1 MVEKCKQYQK
11 IQYLD
16 LDRILMVWLP
26 IAKIHEACSED
37 IVHTFFIVD
46 LEGWLWHIM
55 FSILLF
61 FCHWPW
67 FIKQRFCRGDHS
79 SQSRGLK
86 IRDLRVCLALCASPH
101 RPCMCSRMWRC
112 YAESVRCRTGS
123 IWPRVEISL
132 LCWGGLQRRWTSLHL
147 AGRFKGHLT
156 SRLTTADPHHITEEK
171 GLPEADTA
179 SPLVVGKR
187 RLSWSRSRLMVRVRR
202 CRSDSFS
209 FPRWTKTMFWTI
221 IWPEL

>member
-11 IQYLD
+11 IQSLD
-16 LDRILMVWLP
+16 LDRILM
-26 IAKIHEACSED
+26 I
-37 IVHTFFIVD
+37 
-46 LEGWLWHIM
+46 WHI
-55 FSILLF
+55 FHCGSGGLIVAHYVFHFTLF
-61 FCHWPW
+61 FCLWPW

-112 YAESVRCRTGS
+112 YAESVRCRTSS

-132 LCWGGLQRRWTSLHL
+132 LCRGGLQRRWTSLHL

-156 SRLTTADPHHITEEK
+156 SRLATADPHHIAEEK

-179 SPLVVGKR
+179 SPLVLGKR
-187 RLSWSRSRLMVRVRR
+187 RSSVVEVSA
-202 CRSDSFS
+202 
-209 FPRWTKTMFWTI
+209 KG
-221 IWPEL
+221 